1 MIKNMICL
9 AGRSL
14 AERIVSILM
23 TCVVTILAFY
33 LFDEAWTDY
42 RVQMKTVTQNADAM
56 GEDPYRVLQVRGSIC
71 TKR

>member
-1 MIKNMICL
+1 MKSEGVRNVIKNMICL

-42 RVQMKTVTQNADAM
+42 RVQMK
-56 GEDPYRVLQVRGSIC
+56 P
-71 TKR
+71 